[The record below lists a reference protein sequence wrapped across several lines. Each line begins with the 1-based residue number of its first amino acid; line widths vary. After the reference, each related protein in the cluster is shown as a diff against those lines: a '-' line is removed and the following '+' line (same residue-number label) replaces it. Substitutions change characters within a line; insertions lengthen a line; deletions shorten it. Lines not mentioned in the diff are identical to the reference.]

1 MAPEDA
7 TVGDAEQAGVLIR
20 SRARWARELGGEP
33 AAAGEQI
40 GESARTLPR
49 SRGERSHNE
58 AAEQLPRS
66 RREAAEQLPQN
77 RIDLQSRVRAA
88 VEAVE

>member
-1 MAPEDA
+1 ML
-7 TVGDAEQAGVLIR
+7 TR
-20 SRARWARELGGEP
+20 SRARWARELRGEP

-49 SRGERSHNE
+49 SREERSCDE

-77 RIDLQSRVRAA
+77 RIDLRNRVRAA